1 MGRGLGI
8 HGEPGIA
15 DHPLPRASEL
25 AALLVEGVLADAP
38 EGEGTR
44 VAAILNGLGRT
55 KYEERFI
62 VWSTASRLLREAGL
76 EIVEPEVG
84 ELVTSLD
91 MARCWL
97 TPMWLDGELE
107 QLWTAPADT
116 PAYRKGGVVTSAEG
130 ELGRIDAVARDGDHG
145 RGISGGSSTC
155 HRTFQSPY
163 AAAPSENRSATADL
177 AAGPARLMKR
187 LDAGS
192 RTDTAASHSVSRI
205 LPCLAPGDRGR
216 CAARLQ
222 GAGEPLAGTVHVGAH
237 RIGGRDRI
245 ASA

>member
-15 DHPLPRASEL
+15 HHPLPRASEL

-55 KYEERFI
+55 KYEEVFI
-62 VWSTASRLLREAGL
+62 VWGTASRLLREAGL

-91 MARCWL
+91 MAGCSL
-97 TPMWLDGELE
+97 TLMWLDGELE

-130 ELGRIDAVARDGDHG
+130 ELRTAADSPAAAYATAAGEPTDDDEAGVVAENVLTALEAMAATVAGVEEELGRIDAVAGDGDHG
-145 RGISGGSSTC
+145 RGISGVLQPVPELSSRSMLPRRRKTGVQRLTLPQAQRGS
-155 HRTFQSPY
+155 
-163 AAAPSENRSATADL
+163 
-177 AAGPARLMKR
+177 
-187 LDAGS
+187 
-192 RTDTAASHSVSRI
+192 
-205 LPCLAPGDRGR
+205 
-216 CAARLQ
+216 
-222 GAGEPLAGTVHVGAH
+222 
-237 RIGGRDRI
+237 
-245 ASA
+245 